1 MILRRHGPWALAAP
15 SALFFLVFF
24 VAPATHLFLTGF
36 WRMRSYALSHE
47 FNLENYAEVFE
58 GYWDSLLFTF
68 AMAFLI
74 ACCTTLVAFVFAYG
88 TRFVFPR
95 WSAALL
101 GLILL
106 TLFGGYLTKVY
117 AWKTILG
124 STGVINSAL
133 AMLGLTDQPIDMF
146 LYNPVAVVIALTHYL
161 LPLAI
166 LPLYGS
172 LRAIDDETLEAASD
186 LGAGRWRGFRDVVLP
201 QCRTGLIVSFTLT
214 FLFTAGDYVTARL
227 VGGPVTSMMG
237 VFIQNQFGSRFNPP
251 LGAAMSFT
259 VIIFSALVI
268 IVVAFTLNRTLRVR

>member
-1 MILRRHGPWALAAP
+1 MRRHGSWALTAP
-15 SALFFLVFF
+15 SALFFLVCF
-24 VAPATHLFLTGF
+24 VAPTVYLLLASFG
-36 WRMRSYALSHE
+36 RMQSYALTLDL
-47 FNLENYAEVFE
+47 NLENYVEVFV

-74 ACCTTLVAFVFAYG
+74 ACCTTTIAFVFAYG

-133 AMLGLTDQPIDMF
+133 QTLGLTSEPIHMF

-161 LPLAI
+161 LPLAV

-172 LRAIDDETLEAASD
+172 LRSIRNEGLEAASD
-186 LGAGRWRGFRDVVLP
+186 LGAGRWRGFRDIVLP
-201 QCRTGLIVSFTLT
+201 QCKTGLIVSFTLT

-227 VGGPVTSMMG
+227 VGGPNTSMMG
-237 VFIQNQFGSRFNPP
+237 VFVQNQFGSRFNPA

-259 VIIFSALVI
+259 LIGISALVI
-268 IVVAFTLNRTLRVR
+268 VVVSLTLHRILRTR

>member
-1 MILRRHGPWALAAP
+1 MRRHGSWALTAP
-15 SALFFLVFF
+15 SALFFLVCF
-24 VAPATHLFLTGF
+24 VAPTVYLLLASFG
-36 WRMRSYALSHE
+36 RMRSYALTLDL
-47 FNLENYAEVFE
+47 NLENYVEVFV

-74 ACCTTLVAFVFAYG
+74 ACCTTAIAFVFAYG

-133 AMLGLTDQPIDMF
+133 ETLGLTAEPIDMF

-161 LPLAI
+161 LPLAV

-172 LRAIDDETLEAASD
+172 LRSIRNEGLEAASD
-186 LGAGRWRGFRDVVLP
+186 LGAGRWRGFRDIVLP
-201 QCRTGLIVSFTLT
+201 QCKTGLIVSFTLT

-227 VGGPVTSMMG
+227 VGGPNTSMIG
-237 VFIQNQFGSRFNPP
+237 VFVQNQFGSRFNPA

-259 VIIFSALVI
+259 LIGISALVI
-268 IVVAFTLNRTLRVR
+268 LIVSLATHRTLRAR

>member
-1 MILRRHGPWALAAP
+1 MRRHGSWALTAP
-15 SALFFLVFF
+15 SALFFLVCF
-24 VAPATHLFLTGF
+24 VAPTIYLLLASFG
-36 WRMRSYALSHE
+36 RMQSYALTLE
-47 FNLENYAEVFE
+47 FNLENYVEVFA

-68 AMAFLI
+68 VMAFLI
-74 ACCTTLVAFVFAYG
+74 ACCTTVIAFVFAYG

-133 AMLGLTDQPIDMF
+133 ATLGLTAEPIDMF

-161 LPLAI
+161 LPLAV

-172 LRAIDDETLEAASD
+172 LRSIRNEGLEAASD
-186 LGAGRWRGFRDVVLP
+186 LGAGRWRGFRDIVLP
-201 QCRTGLIVSFTLT
+201 QCKTGLIVSFTLT

-227 VGGPVTSMMG
+227 VGGPNTSMMG
-237 VFIQNQFGSRFNPP
+237 VFVQNQFGSRFNPA

-259 VIIFSALVI
+259 LIGISALVI
-268 IVVAFTLNRTLRVR
+268 VLVSLSLHRMLRTR

>member
-1 MILRRHGPWALAAP
+1 MRRHGSWALTAP
-15 SALFFLVFF
+15 SALFFLACF
-24 VAPATHLFLTGF
+24 VAPTIYLLLASFG
-36 WRMRSYALSHE
+36 RMQSYALTLE
-47 FNLENYAEVFE
+47 FNIQNYVEVFA

-74 ACCTTLVAFVFAYG
+74 ACCTTVIAFVFAYG

-106 TLFGGYLTKVY
+106 TLFGGYLSKVY

-133 AMLGLTDQPIDMF
+133 ATLGLTGEPIHMF

-161 LPLAI
+161 LPLAV

-172 LRAIDDETLEAASD
+172 LRSIRNEGLEAASD
-186 LGAGRWRGFRDVVLP
+186 LGAGRWRGFRDIVLP
-201 QCRTGLIVSFTLT
+201 QCKTGLIVSFTLT

-227 VGGPVTSMMG
+227 VGGPNTSMMG
-237 VFIQNQFGSRFNPP
+237 VFVQNQFGSRFNPA

-259 VIIFSALVI
+259 LIGLSALVI
-268 IVVAFTLNRTLRVR
+268 VVVSLTINRVLRTR